1 MNVERMIEGV
11 NGMNEWFTVAQA
23 SKEVDIPTETVRR
36 YIRQY
41 GDYLMINRGSK
52 RSYLIHENSLDTLKK
67 IRYLLDQGNQREQ
80 VEEVLQRTETL
91 TVQADDEEMND
102 YLMTLPQLHRETA
115 KHIQQLSEQVERQ
128 NDLINQFGDRL
139 NQQQEYIDKRLEERD
154 KALMQVMNEVME
166 SNKQIAAAE
175 QQKKKGF
182 FARLF
187 NKRV

>member
-11 NGMNEWFTVAQA
+11 NDMNEWFTVAQA

-41 GDYLMINRGSK
+41 GNYLMINRGSK
-52 RSYLIHENSLDTLKK
+52 RSYLVHETSLDTLKK

-91 TVQADDEEMND
+91 TVHVDDEEMND

-115 KHIQQLSEQVERQ
+115 KHMQQLTEQVERQ
-128 NDLINQFGDRL
+128 SDVINKFGERL
-139 NQQQEYIDKRLEERD
+139 EQQQEYIDKRLEERD
-154 KALMQVMNEVME
+154 EALMHVMNEVME
-166 SNKQIAAAE
+166 SNKQIATSKE
-175 QQKKKGF
+175 VEKKGF
-182 FARLF
+182 WSRLF
-187 NKRV
+187 NR